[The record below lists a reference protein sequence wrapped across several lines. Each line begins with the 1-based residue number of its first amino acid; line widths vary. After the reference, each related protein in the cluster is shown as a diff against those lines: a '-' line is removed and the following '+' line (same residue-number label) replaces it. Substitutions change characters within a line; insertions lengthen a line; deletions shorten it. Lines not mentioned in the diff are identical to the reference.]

1 MQIIP
6 EPGFMQNLHIA
17 FTDLH
22 LPKQNVVRT
31 FVAYKSKAKMIKNL
45 LLVGAGGALGSI
57 ARYAVSLL
65 FAHLAISSHWAT
77 LVVNVVGSFLIGLAI
92 PLLSGGAHLIAVV
105 GFCGGFTTF
114 STFSSQAVQL
124 FQAGERLAAAA
135 YVAVSLV
142 VSIAMVLLGMYV
154 AGRLVK

>member
-1 MQIIP
+1 
-6 EPGFMQNLHIA
+6 
-17 FTDLH
+17 
-22 LPKQNVVRT
+22 
-31 FVAYKSKAKMIKNL
+31 MIKNL

-65 FAHLAISSHWAT
+65 FAHFAICSHWAT
-77 LVVNVVGSFLIGLAI
+77 LVVNVVGSFLLGLAI

-142 VSIAMVLLGMYV
+142 VSIAMVLLGMFL
-154 AGRLVK
+154 AGKFVK

>member
-1 MQIIP
+1 M
-6 EPGFMQNLHIA
+6 
-17 FTDLH
+17 
-22 LPKQNVVRT
+22 
-31 FVAYKSKAKMIKNL
+31 KNL

-65 FAHLAISSHWAT
+65 FAHFAICSHWAT
-77 LVVNVVGSFLIGLAI
+77 LAVNVVGSFLISLAI
-92 PLLSGGAHLIAVV
+92 PLLSGGAHLFAVV

-124 FQAGERLAAAA
+124 FQAGERLTAAVYIAA
-135 YVAVSLV
+135 SLL

-154 AGRLVK
+154 AGKFVK

>member
-1 MQIIP
+1 M
-6 EPGFMQNLHIA
+6 
-17 FTDLH
+17 
-22 LPKQNVVRT
+22 LPKQNVVRI
-31 FVAYKSKAKMIKNL
+31 FVTHIRNSKQKMIKNL

-65 FAHLAISSHWAT
+65 FAHFAICSHWAT
-77 LVVNVVGSFLIGLAI
+77 LAVNVIGSLLIGIAI
-92 PLLSGGAHLIAVV
+92 PMLSNGAHLIAVV

-124 FQAGERLAAAA
+124 FQAGERLAATA